1 MSIIKSTK
9 GSDQLLLDG
18 FRYRRDRLVWRC
30 IKDGCKGRARYNENS
45 FKMYRD
51 HICQAPNPD
60 EIEKAVFHYEI
71 RKKAEQTHDPPR
83 LIIQEVRLKLSQDVA
98 ITIPLY
104 SVSIRVVQRARRDE
118 NIPPA
123 PKTFADLIIPHDLQ
137 NTVTNQNFLLYDN
150 NAHRRRLLIFASKEQ
165 LDFLNSCENWHC
177 DGTFAVSVYGKLL
190 IYLK

>member
-9 GSDQLLLDG
+9 RNDQLLLDS
-18 FRYRRDRLVWRC
+18 FRYRRGRLVWRC
-30 IKDGCKGRARYNENS
+30 IKDGCKGHARYNENS

-83 LIIQEVRLKLSQDVA
+83 LIIQEARLKLSQDDV
-98 ITIPLY
+98 ITIPQCPA
-104 SVSIRVVQRARRDE
+104 SIRVDQRARRDK
-118 NIPPA
+118 NISPA

-137 NTVTNQNFLLYDN
+137 NTVTNKKFLLYDN
-150 NAHRRRLLIFASKEQ
+150 NDHR
-165 LDFLNSCENWHC
+165 
-177 DGTFAVSVYGKLL
+177 
-190 IYLK
+190 